1 MQLQKNIIQVLF
13 SASLLL
19 CVLACSDKDVLD
31 NAVEKKCQ
39 IGFNMRWR
47 DTPPLS
53 NNLTNAIS
61 GMKPDLLRYPG
72 GTLAHKWNWKTGLPT
87 PNNANDVVHPI
98 SDVKNM
104 ADATQTEVVFVVD
117 IVNSSIANQ
126 IEMLQASNVSVD
138 YVEIGNEL
146 YSDHYE
152 AIFPSG
158 KSYADTINS
167 WVPELKKHFPNAKY
181 GACMIGRT
189 AGNERKNNWN
199 TEVHQNIKTS
209 VDAYIYHIYVSE
221 NETVSDRIERFKQR
235 FITNSGKET
244 WITEYGAHSH
254 TLEQTNEIS
263 NYVESIADIALNHCL
278 IAASGNFSKLNKLSA
293 YTSEG
298 LLFVERNKN
307 K

>member
-1 MQLQKNIIQVLF
+1 MQSQKKFIKVLF
-13 SASLLL
+13 SISLLF
-19 CVLACSDKDVLD
+19 CFLACSDEV
-31 NAVEKKCQ
+31 AMESVAEKECQ

-87 PNNANDVVHPI
+87 PNNSNDVVHPI
-98 SDVKNM
+98 SDVKKM
-104 ADATQTEVVFVVD
+104 AEATQTEVMFVVD

-126 IEMLQASNVSVD
+126 IEMLKASNVSVN

-152 AIFPSG
+152 NIFPSG

-167 WVPELKKHFPNAKY
+167 WVPELKKHFPHAKY
-181 GACMIGRT
+181 GVCMIGRA
-189 AGNERKNNWN
+189 AGNDRRNAWN
-199 TEVHQNIKTS
+199 HEVSQNIEVS
-209 VDAYIYHIYVSE
+209 IDAYIYHIYVSE
-221 NETVSDRIERFKQR
+221 NETVTDRIERFEQR
-235 FITNSGKET
+235 FVKNSGKET
-244 WITEYGAHSH
+244 WITEFGAHSH

-278 IAASGNFSKLNKLSA
+278 ISASGNFSKIDDQSV
-293 YTSEG
+293 YTLEG
-298 LLFVERNKN
+298 LLFVDRNKN